1 MTRASTIHHGIV
13 TQGRQRGLLRIAE
26 LEAYVS
32 EWEGL
37 LRLALAIVF
46 GGMIGFERETLNK
59 DAGLRTHMLVTL
71 GAAAFMVGSVLMVDL
86 ANPDGE
92 AGRGDITRIA
102 STIVTGIGF
111 LAAGIIFR
119 SEDRIHGLTTAAGL
133 WVAASIGLLVGAGF
147 YLTAFGATLLT
158 LFILVVV
165 HWGEA
170 RLEMKPERALRR
182 DVAADTKETD

>member
-1 MTRASTIHHGIV
+1 M
-13 TQGRQRGLLRIAE
+13 
-26 LEAYVS
+26 S

-37 LRLALAIVF
+37 LRLGLAVVF
-46 GGMIGFERETLNK
+46 GGIIGFERETLNK

-111 LAAGIIFR
+111 LAGGIIFR
-119 SEDRIHGLTTAAGL
+119 GNDKTHGLTTAAGL
-133 WVAASIGLLVGAGF
+133 WVAASVGLLVGAGF
-147 YLTAFGATLLT
+147 YVTAFGAVLLA
-158 LFILVVV
+158 LFVLVVV

-170 RLEMKPERALRR
+170 RLEMKPRR
-182 DVAADTKETD
+182 SLDRDLGSDNDG

>member
-1 MTRASTIHHGIV
+1 M
-13 TQGRQRGLLRIAE
+13 
-26 LEAYVS
+26 S

-37 LRLALAIVF
+37 LRLALAVVL
-46 GGMIGFERETLNK
+46 GGIIGFERETLNK

-119 SEDRIHGLTTAAGL
+119 AEDKIHGLTTAAGL

-147 YLTAFGATLLT
+147 YLSAFGATLLA
-158 LFILVVV
+158 LFVLVVV

-170 RLEMKPERALRR
+170 QLEMKPKRSLER
-182 DVAADTKETD
+182 DISVDDEEE